1 MKKRFLKIQFV
12 FGLYISIYLA
22 ALYFSTGY
30 GVGFKLDDN
39 QLIGYILCG
48 ISFLLL
54 FLSFFIKE
62 SKNKKQ
68 FALLFAVFCAA
79 LLLGA
84 LFTVNFNEAFW
95 YFIFFIFFIPISVIG
110 NVIGFLLKK

>member
-12 FGLYISIYLA
+12 FGLYVCIYLA

-39 QLIGYILCG
+39 QLIG
-48 ISFLLL
+48 L
-54 FLSFFIKE
+54 FS
-62 SKNKKQ
+62 
-68 FALLFAVFCAA
+68 VFCSA
-79 LLLGA
+79 LLLTA
-84 LFTVNFNEAFW
+84 LFVVNFNEAFW

-110 NVIGFLLKK
+110 NVIGFLIKK

>member
-12 FGLYISIYLA
+12 FGLYVCIYLA

-48 ISFLLL
+48 ISSLLL
-54 FLSFFIKE
+54 LLSFFTREI
-62 SKNKKQ
+62 KNKKQ
-68 FALLFAVFCAA
+68 FALLFAVFCSA
-79 LLLGA
+79 LLLVT
-84 LFTVNFNEAFW
+84 LFVVNFNEAFW

-110 NVIGFLLKK
+110 NVIGFLIKK